1 MLRSRTNWT
10 MFAAFVAVAGLLA
23 AGVVQAQETAQ
34 TPPPPPAKKAPAAT
48 TAPEPPAAAAQ
59 KAPPPP
65 QGQGPCQMGMG
76 PMQRGRGGPLGP
88 MVMRGLREL
97 NLTEEQ
103 RGQLKSVMDS
113 HKDEF
118 KAIGKRM
125 MAAREALGDLV
136 TSDAADET
144 AIRDQAAAIAVVEGD
159 AALLR
164 AKVHTEVF
172 ALLTPDQRE
181 KAKAMRGQAKGRLKQ
196 IVSRVLQNL

>member
-1 MLRSRTNWT
+1 
-10 MFAAFVAVAGLLA
+10 
-23 AGVVQAQETAQ
+23 
-34 TPPPPPAKKAPAAT
+34 
-48 TAPEPPAAAAQ
+48 
-59 KAPPPP
+59 
-65 QGQGPCQMGMG
+65 
-76 PMQRGRGGPLGP
+76 
-88 MVMRGLREL
+88 MRGLREL